1 MSLKGAQVAPFLLA
15 QLMENLL
22 SAHQLRTIIR
32 EAAELGAIIALI
44 RTGKLPPYLKKREA
58 YRRYGKRYIE
68 QLLASGELSIRSD
81 GNHSAAWRIDRIE
94 IEATVRG
101 LDIWRQL

>member
-1 MSLKGAQVAPFLLA
+1 MA

-22 SAHQLRTIIR
+22 SAHQLRTIVR
-32 EAAELGAIIALI
+32 QAAELGAIIALI

-58 YRRYGKRYIE
+58 YRRYGRRYIE

-81 GNHSAAWRIDRIE
+81 GNNSAAWRIDRIE
-94 IEATVRG
+94 IEAIVRG
-101 LDIWRQL
+101 LEIWRQL

>member
-1 MSLKGAQVAPFLLA
+1 METPLTNQ
-15 QLMENLL
+15 QL
-22 SAHQLRTIIR
+22 QTIVR

-58 YRRYGKRYIE
+58 YRRYGRSYVE
-68 QLLASGELSIRSD
+68 QLLAKGELSIRSD

-94 IEATVRG
+94 IEAIVRG
-101 LDIWRQL
+101 LEIWRQL